1 MASLLRK
8 KTKKPRKIEID
19 DATATES
26 LNAVMPPT
34 FRVWHDSWN
43 SRWRLFQGRRLIRS
57 YSFNLYGVGGAS
69 KMALGYA
76 TQLRDALHPTEPW
89 VLEIA

>member
-43 SRWRLFQGRRLIRS
+43 SRLIRS